1 VFVENWKGAVGD
13 AFEDLVDMSLLRVRK
28 HLPMVHCRV
37 FNFYQ
42 GYCLTH
48 VVETATVTTSGL
60 QWFPRT
66 ELPSDPLSRFNDLF
80 LVRPRWKVEDME
92 PFLEDIAVDKKER
105 EKFLMKFTRG
115 SADDKGNRYY
125 TARANHV

>member
-1 VFVENWKGAVGD
+1 MFIEKWRDAVGD
-13 AFEDLVDMSLLRVRK
+13 AFEDLVDVSLLRVRK
-28 HLPMVHCRV
+28 HCIRADCQV
-37 FNFYQ
+37 FNPRQ

-48 VVETATVTTSGL
+48 VMETASAMTSSL

-66 ELPSDPLSRFNDLF
+66 DLPSDSLSRFNDLF
-80 LVRPRWKVEDME
+80 LVRPKWKAEDME

-105 EKFLMKFTRG
+105 EKFLMKFTRT
-115 SADDKGNRYY
+115 STDDKGKKYY

>member
-1 VFVENWKGAVGD
+1 
-13 AFEDLVDMSLLRVRK
+13 MSLLRVRK
-28 HLPMVHCRV
+28 HYLRADCEILNPR
-37 FNFYQ
+37 Q

-48 VVETATVTTSGL
+48 VIETASVTTSSL

-66 ELPSDPLSRFNDLF
+66 DLPSDPLRRFNDLF
-80 LVRPRWKVEDME
+80 LVRPKWKAEDME

-105 EKFLMKFTRG
+105 EKFLLKFTRA
-115 SADDKGNRYY
+115 STDDKGNRYY